1 MLPNIV
7 LLDLD
12 RTIIGNSHD
21 LADVL
26 DQAEQL
32 VRFAHFLRTPV
43 DRAGILHRVD
53 KLVEKALENGLLRP
67 YFHDWMEFIHGSP
80 VPTLVYVYSA
90 GAKHYVHQFVESVER
105 VVGIPFARPI
115 FTRDDTAYHLK
126 SVRTI
131 FDDIVAGL
139 VRKGKV
145 PAKARDELWQKH
157 FLFIDDNAFTTYD
170 TADKTIYPLPFVK
183 CPPYNVY
190 YPCDIYAEIT
200 PDHLQQS
207 MRNNKPL
214 TGSSS
219 FIPPYIK
226 RKTKAKQSVQGKELG
241 NLMAERAAFGL
252 KLAKDGVKY
261 NAKYDGD
268 TFWKQATDWLRRI
281 YASQEPWLSPAKI
294 KALNTAVEPP
304 TKRKRTKG
312 NKKRN
317 TGKRTKAKRSA

>member
-32 VRFAHFLRTPV
+32 VRFAQFLRIPV

-53 KLVEKALENGLLRP
+53 DLVDKALNNGLLRP
-67 YFHDWMEFIHGSP
+67 YFHDWMELIHGSP

-90 GAKHYVHQFVESVER
+90 GAKHYVHQFVEAVER

-145 PAKARDELWQKH
+145 PTKARDELWQKH
-157 FLFIDDNAFTTYD
+157 FLFIDDNAFTAYD
-170 TADKTIYPLPFVK
+170 TADKTIYPLPFIK
-183 CPPYNVY
+183 CPAYNVY
-190 YPCDIYAEIT
+190 YPCDMYAEIT

-207 MRNNKPL
+207 MRKNKPL

-219 FIPPYIK
+219 FIPPYIVK
-226 RKTKAKQSVQGKELG
+226 GKEHG
-241 NLMAERAAFGL
+241 NLTAERAAFGL
-252 KLAKDGVKY
+252 KLAEDGVKY

-294 KALNTAVEPP
+294 KALNSAVEPP
-304 TKRKRTKG
+304 KKQKHTKRKRTKG
-312 NKKRN
+312 KRK
-317 TGKRTKAKRSA
+317 GTKAKRSA